1 MKAKKM
7 RNRAIQSQTLFITT
21 SPRTPFKAIPEMA
34 LLDEK
39 LHGETWN
46 KETQI
51 KFYNLL
57 CNHDFFEGSTSKTPD
72 LSARDRINRMPKAL
86 GFVSLP
92 TIGLTDAG
100 KEFVSSNNKEEILLR
115 QMLKFQFPSPY
126 HPLGKKAADYSVKPY
141 LELFRLI
148 RDLGKLTFDELQIFG
163 MQLVNYMRYDEIID
177 KINKFRE
184 DKEKLVLPG
193 HKIKYTEFKQMVF
206 LREAR
211 NIYKADIESGN
222 LSTRESRTVTEKDF
236 LLKKISNLRDYA
248 DAAVRNLRSTGLVK
262 VTAIG
267 KSLSILPEKKKDVDF
282 FLATID
288 RKPVYVDELEKY
300 ENYLWNPS
308 LPKLLTDD
316 RDKIIDKLASEFGV
330 AIENDTISLNQ
341 LKDILNEHIE
351 KRKSE
356 IIKAEVK
363 ELKDYK
369 LYQDIENTFDTMNK
383 SYDPS
388 LFFEWNTWRA
398 MTMLDGGNIQA
409 NLKFDD
415 SGKPMSTAL
424 GKMADIV
431 CDYGDFNLTVE
442 VSLSSGALQ
451 FKMEGEPVPRHI
463 GILKEKTKKPTYC
476 FFIAPS
482 INPATI
488 AHFYTL
494 YLSNVEMYGGKCCII
509 PLTLKTFRKMLREA
523 VDSPQKP
530 TSSNIKSLFEASK
543 KYAKECLLNDET
555 ETVWYDKITK
565 ITNNWLEAM

>member
-1 MKAKKM
+1 MAAKKM

-21 SPRTPFKAIPEMA
+21 SPRTPFKAIPEME
-34 LLDEK
+34 LLDRE
-39 LHGETWN
+39 LHGKTWD

-57 CNHDFFEGSTSKTPD
+57 CENDFFEGNTSKTPD

-126 HPLGKKAADYSVKPY
+126 HPLGKKAADYYVKPY

-148 RDLGKLTFDELQIFG
+148 RDLGSLAFDELQIFA
-163 MQLVNYMRYDEIID
+163 MQLINYTRYDEIVA
-177 KINKFRE
+177 KIKQFRK
-184 DKEKLVLPG
+184 DKETVTKSG
-193 HKIKYTEFKQMVF
+193 KKSRYTEFKQKVF

-211 NIYKADIESGN
+211 NIYKADVEAGN
-222 LSTRESRTVTEKDF
+222 FTTRESRTVTEEDF
-236 LLKKISNLRDYA
+236 LLKKISNLRDYS

-288 RKPVYVDELEKY
+288 RKPVYINELEEY
-300 ENYLWNPS
+300 ESYLWNPT

-316 RDKIIDKLASEFGV
+316 RDKIIDKLSSEFGV
-330 AIENDTISLNQ
+330 TVEDSSISMNH
-341 LKDILNEHIE
+341 LKDILNENIE

-363 ELKDYK
+363 DLKDYK
-369 LYQDIENTFDTMNK
+369 LYNDIEETFNTMNK
-383 SYDPS
+383 SYEPS

-398 MTMLDGGNIQA
+398 MTMLDGGDIHA

-415 SGKPMSTAL
+415 SGKPMNTAL
-424 GKMADIV
+424 GKMADIE
-431 CDYGDFNLTVE
+431 CDYGDFDVTVE

-463 GILKEKTKKPTYC
+463 GIHKEKTNKPTYC
-476 FFIAPS
+476 FFIAPT
-482 INPATI
+482 INPATV

-494 YLSNVEMYGGKCCII
+494 YVSNVQMYGGKCCII
-509 PLTLKTFRKMLREA
+509 PLTLETFRKMLKDA
-523 VDSPQKP
+523 VDASSKP
-530 TSSNIKSLFEASK
+530 TPANIKKLFEVSK
-543 KYAKECLLNDET
+543 KYAKECLINDET
-555 ETVWYDKITK
+555 ETVWYNKITK
-565 ITNNWLEAM
+565 AANNWLAVV